1 VLGLPI
7 AGDGAGAYGDQNL
20 EEPTPM
26 TMEKAVQINA
36 WEVAQQQFD
45 LAAER
50 LSLDPGLR
58 AILREPRRALT
69 VHFPVKMDDGSVRV
83 FTGYRVQ
90 HNLGRG
96 PAKGGIRY
104 HQDVTLDEV
113 KALAMWMTWKCA
125 VVGIPYGGGKGGV
138 VVDPKKLSMKEL
150 EALTRRYTTEI
161 SVLIGPERD
170 IPAPDVNTNSQVMAW
185 MMDTYSMHAG
195 YTVPAVVTGK
205 PISLGG
211 SEGRNEATA
220 RGCVFTILDAAA
232 HLGLEVEGATVVVQ
246 GFGNA
251 GSIAARLMADEGASV
266 IAVSDTGGAIVKHNG
281 LDVDRVIGWKKE
293 HGTVVGFPGSE
304 TITNAELLELP
315 CDVLIPAALENQLT
329 GANASRIKA
338 KIVAE
343 AANGPTT
350 PEADAILHENGVFM
364 LPDILANAGGV
375 TVSYFE
381 WVQDLNRDHWSE
393 AIVNAKLKEIM
404 DRSFAEVLAMAENAS
419 CDMRTA
425 AYLVAV
431 KRVADTTALRGL
443 YP

>member
-1 VLGLPI
+1 MTTEPAIAPI
-7 AGDGAGAYGDQNL
+7 N
-20 EEPTPM
+20 PWT
-26 TMEKAVQINA
+26 
-36 WEVAQQQFD
+36 VAQQQFD

-50 LSLDPGLR
+50 LGLDEGMR
-58 AILREPRRALT
+58 AVLREPRRELT
-69 VHFPVKMDDGSVRV
+69 VHFPVHMDDGSVRV

-104 HQDVTLDEV
+104 HQDVSRDEV

-125 VVGIPYGGGKGGV
+125 VVGIPFGGGKGGV
-138 VVDPKKLSMKEL
+138 IVNPKQLSLREL
-150 EALTRRYTTEI
+150 EALTRRFFTEI
-161 SVLIGPERD
+161 EVLVGPEKD

-195 YTVPAVVTGK
+195 YTVPGVVTGK

-220 RGCVFTILDAAA
+220 RGTVYCIIEAAR
-232 HLGLEVEGATVVVQ
+232 HLGMELKKARVAVQ

-251 GSIAARLMADEGASV
+251 GSIAARLIAEEGSTV
-266 IAVSDTGGAIVKHNG
+266 VAVSDSTGGIHNPAG
-281 LDVDRVIGWKKE
+281 LEVAKVIAWKQE
-293 HGTVVGFPGSE
+293 HGTVQGFPGAADIS
-304 TITNAELLELP
+304 NRQVLEVE
-315 CDVLIPAALENQLT
+315 CDILIPAALENQIT
-329 GANASRIKA
+329 EANAGNIKA
-338 KIVAE
+338 RLIAE

-350 PEADAILHENGVFM
+350 PEADRILWKNSKFM
-364 LPDILANAGGV
+364 IPDILCNAGGV

-393 AIVNAKLKEIM
+393 RVVNEKLREIM
-404 DRSFAEVLAMAENAS
+404 VKAFSETLAIARREQ

-425 AYLVAV
+425 AYLLAVA
-431 KRVADTTALRGL
+431 RVADVMALRGL